1 MTVAQLRGYLFEVF
15 ISKMLNNNGFK
26 QCEFNNGNYL
36 NQSPCELVSQDGE
49 IQGRGTKHQID
60 YVGIYERN
68 IPFVYPI
75 RILVEC
81 KYYKKGV
88 FKNTIREFIGVYKD
102 IEENYFYHQ
111 REERVRFL
119 NIPIIF
125 SATFFNDE
133 AINLAW
139 AHGIN
144 LVSYHKIPLLQNYLN
159 QIDQFLERNCMGN
172 YLDKKKAKNLKKQ
185 FKNEAKIPNFKTFL
199 FATTKKGLLIN
210 LISDEKFP
218 DDLFVNENEQECGIF
233 LDDNEILNKRNERS
247 QRIFHIILYN
257 DKNRRRFYFQAN
269 TNLLRKE
276 FPELSLNERINEKMR
291 YFRELTIIK
300 KIQGL
305 DRIIKLKANF
315 EFEKIKDI
323 TK

>member
-1 MTVAQLRGYLFEVF
+1 MTVAQFRGYLFEVF

-26 QCEFNNGNYL
+26 QCEFSNGNYL
-36 NQSPCELVSQDGE
+36 NQLPCELVSQDGE

-60 YVGIYERN
+60 YVGIYQKN

-88 FKNTIREFIGVYKD
+88 FKNTIREFIGTFKD

-111 REERVRFL
+111 KEERVRFL

-125 SATFFNDE
+125 SATFFRDE

-139 AHGIN
+139 SHGIN
-144 LVSYHKIPLLQNYLN
+144 LVSYYNISLLK
-159 QIDQFLERNCMGN
+159 N
-172 YLDKKKAKNLKKQ
+172 YLDKIDNFLLCNRIKNSIKKETARKLKRK
-185 FKNEAKIPNFKTFL
+185 FEKVVDIPRFKTFL
-199 FATTKKGLLIN
+199 FATTEKGLLIN
-210 LISDEKFP
+210 LISDDEFP

-233 LDDNEILNKRNERS
+233 FDDNEISNEES
-247 QRIFHIILYN
+247 QRIFYITLYN
-257 DKNRRRFYFQAN
+257 DKDERRFYFQAN

-276 FPELSLNERINEKMR
+276 FSELSLNERINEKMR

-300 KIQGL
+300 KIQEL
-305 DRIIKLKANF
+305 DRIIKLKVNF
-315 EFEKIKDI
+315 ERVKEII
-323 TK
+323 R